1 MYSKIYFPLL
11 IVILGVLL
19 VLLLVYP
26 IFPVGA
32 PETQV
37 IPGTVE
43 KISEF
48 PVPIKIPS
56 ISIDAHVEQVG
67 FALDKSMD
75 VPELPNDTAWFDL
88 GPRPG
93 ELGSAVIDGHSGY
106 KDDKPAV
113 FDSLY
118 KIKIGDKIYIT
129 DNQGLTNVFVVRK
142 IQNYIPGANDTEVFT
157 SNDGLSHLNLITC
170 SGTWNTSE
178 QTHSERLVVF
188 TDKVST

>member
-1 MYSKIYFPLL
+1 M
-11 IVILGVLL
+11 
-19 VLLLVYP
+19 YP

-48 PVPIKIPS
+48 PVTIKIPS

>member
-48 PVPIKIPS
+48 PVTIKIPS

-67 FALDKSMD
+67 FG
-75 VPELPNDTAWFDL
+75 N
-88 GPRPG
+88 GG
-93 ELGSAVIDGHSGY
+93 DGHVRFALIENELRTTQAIRNL
-106 KDDKPAV
+106 KKA
-113 FDSLY
+113 
-118 KIKIGDKIYIT
+118 
-129 DNQGLTNVFVVRK
+129 LTK
-142 IQNYIPGANDTEVFT
+142 LG
-157 SNDGLSHLNLITC
+157 
-170 SGTWNTSE
+170 
-178 QTHSERLVVF
+178 
-188 TDKVST
+188 